1 MRCRAPVLTAAL
13 LALAACGKEAPRA
26 DAAKADPAKERA
38 EALERAKDGAFGTQ
52 VKALEA
58 AKGLE
63 ADLNKK
69 ATEAVDRA
77 EKDAK

>member
-1 MRCRAPVLTAAL
+1 MTGARAAIALAAL
-13 LALAACGKEAPRA
+13 LALAACGKEAPK
-26 DAAKADPAKERA
+26 AAIDPATERA
-38 EALERAKDGAFGTQ
+38 QALERAKDGAFGTQ

-69 ATEAVDRA
+69 AVEAVDRA

>member
-1 MRCRAPVLTAAL
+1 MTGARAAIALAAL
-13 LALAACGKEAPRA
+13 LALAACGKEAPK
-26 DAAKADPAKERA
+26 AAADPAKERA
-38 EALERAKDGAFGTQ
+38 QALERAKDGAFGTQ

-69 ATEAVDRA
+69 AVEAVDRA